1 VLSDLGVTRENLL
14 EELAHLDAPA
24 VALDEPLVET
34 ISPRGLRGPDGG
46 NALTVLRANLRPF
59 AARGLDPEKL
69 LTAMVE
75 TSLLL
80 PVRGAEPLEAV
91 WPTLLPVLIDDL
103 KIPAADV
110 EAFAREIELGR
121 YPPVHHSQAYRRAYA
136 PHYRVVVR
144 RVWKREFGDA
154 GL

>member
-1 VLSDLGVTRENLL
+1 M
-14 EELAHLDAPA
+14 
-24 VALDEPLVET
+24 
-34 ISPRGLRGPDGG
+34 
-46 NALTVLRANLRPF
+46 LRANLRPF

-80 PVRGAEPLEAV
+80 PVRGAEPLEVV
-91 WPTLLPVLIDDL
+91 WPKLLPMLIEDL
-103 KIPAADV
+103 KLPAADV
-110 EAFAREIELGR
+110 EALAREVELGR
-121 YPPVHHSQAYRRAYA
+121 YPPVHHSATYRRAYA

-144 RVWKREFGDA
+144 RVWKREFGEE